1 MANLGYFQLK
11 AEPGVWTLGLREGP
25 SREIFSL
32 ENYNNKPVV
41 VHSFQ
46 SIVIKVKV
54 KRNPGKETV
63 SLLDSE
69 EENSGN
75 LNFLYDKLFKNRKI
89 CMRTVSDHLNYR
101 KLVWIRCKE
110 T

>member
-75 LNFLYDKLFKNRKI
+75 LNFFMINFSKI
-89 CMRTVSDHLNYR
+89 ERYV
-101 KLVWIRCKE
+101 
-110 T
+110 

>member
-11 AEPGVWTLGLREGP
+11 AEPGVWALGLRDGP
-25 SREIFSL
+25 SHEIFSL

-46 SIVIKVKV
+46 SVVIKVKV
-54 KRNPGKETV
+54 KRNPGKESV
-63 SLLDSE
+63 SLLDTE
-69 EENSGN
+69 EENSGIIFWN
-75 LNFLYDKLFKNRKI
+75 QLKTYYYLSSGKI
-89 CMRTVSDHLNYR
+89 TLI
-101 KLVWIRCKE
+101 L